1 MPRTARN
8 AVAKK
13 RITTRREEKVLEPD
27 VMKARLCKSTRHQE
41 KRKPKRDELK

>member
-8 AVAKK
+8 AVAAKK

-27 VMKARLCKSTRHQE
+27 DMKARLCKTTRHQE
-41 KRKPKRDELK
+41 KEN